1 MAKGDKALIQ
11 QAYDTIYNYLMNRSE
26 GKETYNAL
34 WKKDEK
40 INGEW
45 FCPADSDLFNLLY
58 ELRDNIRFAKAKDN
72 GNGNLHKIIE
82 SLIKHQDNS
91 RPAIVGIYEH
101 ENGYTYYTDSYILF
115 KTEEKLDL
123 PKCCQNGELP
133 LDYERI
139 LKPLDP
145 RFMREVHVPT
155 TAELKQYIKLNKNNS
170 EVKDGTTLIYFVRN
184 ENGEAIAAFNAKF
197 IEQCREGIGDDAKC
211 YVSKDKARISPMVM
225 VTDKTTALVV
235 PMRPSWG
242 WERKSDNWEYYDY
255 TA

>member
-1 MAKGDKALIQ
+1 MAKSDKALIQ

-40 INGEW
+40 INGAW
-45 FCPADSDLFNLLY
+45 FCPADSELFNLLY
-58 ELRDNIRFAKAKDN
+58 VLRDNIRLAKAKDN
-72 GNGNLHKIIE
+72 GNGNLHKVIE

-101 ENGYTYYTDSYILF
+101 ENGYTYYTDSYIMF
-115 KTEEKLDL
+115 KTEEKLEL
-123 PKCCQNGELP
+123 PRCCQHGEQP

-139 LKPLDP
+139 LKMSDT

-155 TAELKQYIKLNKNNS
+155 TAELKQYIKLNKNAS
-170 EVKDGTTLIYFVRN
+170 DVKDGTTLIYFLRN

-197 IEQCREGIGDDAKC
+197 IEQCREGIGDNAKC
-211 YVSKDKARISPMVM
+211 YVSKDKARVSPMVM

-235 PMRPSWG
+235 PCMPSWG
-242 WERKSDNWEYYDY
+242 WERKEDNWE
-255 TA
+255 TVA